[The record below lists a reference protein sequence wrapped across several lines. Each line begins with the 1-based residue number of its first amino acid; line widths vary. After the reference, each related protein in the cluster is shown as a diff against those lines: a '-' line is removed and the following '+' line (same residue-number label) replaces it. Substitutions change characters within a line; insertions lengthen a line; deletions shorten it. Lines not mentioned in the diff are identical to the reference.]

1 MEQAIS
7 VTTVSTLAPE
17 GVLSAVQGLIRNA
30 WFVLKSSEFA
40 YWFLTPTF
48 THFYIYYSELL
59 YCVCWSPTIRYKI
72 VLTNSTLDIPM
83 WLRTIIQLKRKTHY
97 CKGSLPLMLTSELG
111 LTCRPE
117 QDKFSKSCPHWLNN
131 VEWGPSPSIWHK
143 HHKHHKHH
151 KTVYVVNCS
160 RYEIQI
166 IQLTITCIPN

>member
-117 QDKFSKSCPHWLNN
+117 QFWINLASPVPIDLNN
-131 VEWGPSPSIWHK
+131 VEWGPSPSIWQ
-143 HHKHHKHH
+143 KHH

-160 RYEIQI
+160 RYEIL
-166 IQLTITCIPN
+166 IQ